1 MKAGGDAGALFE
13 SVLAALS
20 HALYIAGEL
29 DEATECARAAA
40 EHPDVPQLQPW
51 HAVALSVLALT
62 TAQQGR
68 VASARVHLTAPRRS
82 FARPVSATG
91 WVGGV
96 VAAASAVVH
105 REEGNLPQA
114 EREAETAERI
124 RRTQGASVELAWT
137 LGVAGRHPPP
147 PGRLVEADST
157 LEETRDL
164 LGELADAGRLEASLA
179 AQEQELADALESA
192 AAGDLSESPS
202 EAELAVLRLLAGDLS
217 VRQIAAELYLS
228 VNTVKSHT
236 RSLYRKLG
244 VSTRARRSRGQA
256 RSGSSANHPG

>member
-40 EHPDVPQLQPW
+40 DHPDVPQLQPW

-62 TAQQGR
+62 TTQQGH
-68 VASARVHLTAPRRS
+68 VASARLHLDAAATVIRETGL
-82 FARPVSATG
+82 ATG

-137 LGVAGRHPPP
+137 LVLLADIRRRR
-147 PGRLVEADST
+147 GRLVEAQRT

-164 LGELADAGRLEASLA
+164 LGELADAGRLDASLA
-179 AQEQELADALESA
+179 AEERKLADALESA

-217 VRQIAAELYLS
+217 VRQIAAELTS
-228 VNTVKSHT
+228 RSTPSGHT
-236 RSLYRKLG
+236 HA
-244 VSTRARRSRGQA
+244 VSIA
-256 RSGSSANHPG
+256 SSA